1 MIAPGVPLVGTK
13 GATATAGVPH
23 NPPPN
28 RLAET
33 LIPS

>member
-13 GATATAGVPH
+13 GAPATAGVPRI
-23 NPPPN
+23 PSPN